1 MISAPSADDV
11 QSPVTTL
18 QCQGVR
24 ISYKMAIAPPPAYER
39 RLILFLDFL
48 GFREIVAETTDD
60 PASLSRLIAS
70 LDAIRSISEDGFV
83 ESEQVTQFSDSLV
96 VSYRLDETS
105 GVFWLLHAM
114 AMTVVELAGRG
125 YLLRGA
131 VTIGD
136 LIHDDSHV
144 VGPAMVAAY
153 EMESWRAIM
162 PRVIIDPAV
171 LDIVR
176 EHRGELHTSD
186 DEEEYVR
193 SFIALDEDGEHF
205 FDYVSWRSV
214 VEIVGA
220 DDDSY
225 GAYLERISRLVERG
239 LEHSDVRVLRK
250 YLWLHRHYLASIEL
264 FQNMPADHP
273 YRAQSPRNCEL
284 IASLPRFEA
293 LSAAASAS
301 VVAAEQR

>member
-1 MISAPSADDV
+1 MPSA
-11 QSPVTTL
+11 T
-18 QCQGVR
+18 
-24 ISYKMAIAPPPAYER
+24 PPAYER
-39 RLILFLDFL
+39 RIILFLDFL
-48 GFREIVAETTDD
+48 GFREIVAETTNE
-60 PASLSRLIAS
+60 PAALGRLIAG
-70 LDAIRSISEDGFV
+70 LDAIGRIVEDGSV

-96 VSYRLDETS
+96 VSYRIDETS

-136 LIHDDSHV
+136 LYHDGRHV

-153 EMESWRAIM
+153 EMESQRAIV

-171 LDIVR
+171 LDIAR
-176 EHRGELHTSD
+176 EHRGDLHTPD

-193 SFIALDEDGEHF
+193 SFIAVDEDGEHF
-205 FDYVSWRSV
+205 FDYLSWTSV

-225 GAYLERISRLVERG
+225 GSYLAEMSRLVQRG
-239 LEHSDVRVLRK
+239 LRHTDARVLRK
-250 YLWLHRHYLASIEL
+250 YLWLHRHYVAAIEL
-264 FQNMPADHP
+264 FQSIPDDHP
-273 YRAQSPRNCEL
+273 YRAQSPENCQL
-284 IASLPRFEA
+284 IESLSRFDA
-293 LSAAASAS
+293 LRAAASAT
-301 VVAAEQR
+301 VAAEWQQA

>member
-1 MISAPSADDV
+1 
-11 QSPVTTL
+11 
-18 QCQGVR
+18 
-24 ISYKMAIAPPPAYER
+24 MASEPPPAYER

-48 GFREIVAETTDD
+48 GFREIVAETTAD
-60 PASLSRLIAS
+60 PAVLGSLIAG
-70 LDAIRSISEDGFV
+70 LNAIGRIVEDGSV
-83 ESEQVTQFSDSLV
+83 ESERVTQFSDSLV
-96 VSYRLDETS
+96 VSYRVDETS

-136 LIHDDSHV
+136 LLHDDHHI

-153 EMESWRAIM
+153 EMESQRAIM

-171 LDIVR
+171 LDIAR
-176 EHRGELHTSD
+176 EHRGDLHTPD

-193 SFIALDEDGEHF
+193 SFIALDDDGEHF

-220 DDDSY
+220 DDESY
-225 GAYLERISRLVERG
+225 GAYLAQISRLVERG
-239 LEHSDVRVLRK
+239 LRHSDARVLQK
-250 YLWLHRHYLASIEL
+250 YLWLHRHYIAAIEL
-264 FQNMPADHP
+264 FEVMPGDHP
-273 YRAQSPRNCEL
+273 YRTQSPDNCAL
-284 IASLPRFEA
+284 ITCLPRFEA
-293 LSAAASAS
+293 LCAAASAA
-301 VVAAEQR
+301 VAAVE

>member
-1 MISAPSADDV
+1 MANAPL
-11 QSPVTTL
+11 PT
-18 QCQGVR
+18 
-24 ISYKMAIAPPPAYER
+24 YER

-60 PASLSRLIAS
+60 PAALGRLIAG
-70 LDAIRSISEDGFV
+70 LNAIGRIVEDGSV
-83 ESEQVTQFSDSLV
+83 ESERVTQFSDSLV
-96 VSYRLDETS
+96 VSYRVNETS

-136 LIHDDSHV
+136 LLHDDRHV

-153 EMESWRAIM
+153 EMESRRAIV

-171 LDIVR
+171 LDIAR
-176 EHRGELHTSD
+176 EHRGDLHTPD
-186 DEEEYVR
+186 DEEGYVR
-193 SFIALDEDGEHF
+193 SFIAVDDDGEHF

-220 DDDSY
+220 EDDSY
-225 GAYLERISRLVERG
+225 GAYLAEISRLVERG
-239 LEHSDVRVLRK
+239 LRHSDTRLLRK
-250 YLWLHRHYLASIEL
+250 YLWLHRHYLAAIDL
-264 FQNMPADHP
+264 FEAIPADHP
-273 YRAQSPRNCEL
+273 YRAQSPDNCEL
-284 IASLPRFEA
+284 IASLPRLDA
-293 LSAAASAS
+293 LRDAASAS
-301 VVAAEQR
+301 VAVAEHQEN

>member
-1 MISAPSADDV
+1 MTIS
-11 QSPVTTL
+11 
-18 QCQGVR
+18 
-24 ISYKMAIAPPPAYER
+24 PPPTYER

-48 GFREIVAETTDD
+48 GFREIVAETIED
-60 PASLSRLIAS
+60 PASLSRLIAG
-70 LDAIRSISEDGFV
+70 LDAIRLIPEDGSI
-83 ESEQVTQFSDSLV
+83 ESERVTQFSDSLV
-96 VSYRLDETS
+96 VSYRVDETS

-114 AMTVVELAGRG
+114 AMTVVELACRG

-136 LIHDDSHV
+136 LLHDDRHV

-153 EMESWRAIM
+153 EMESRRAIM
-162 PRVIIDPAV
+162 PRVIIDSAV
-171 LDIVR
+171 LDIARVY
-176 EHRGELHTSD
+176 RGELHTSD

-193 SFIALDEDGEHF
+193 SFIALDEDGEQF

-214 VEIVGA
+214 VEIVGT

-225 GAYLERISRLVERG
+225 GTYLGRISRLVERG
-239 LEHSDVRVLRK
+239 LEHSEVGVLRK

-264 FQNMPADHP
+264 FQDIPVDHP
-273 YRAQSPRNCEL
+273 YRAQSPDNCEL
-284 IASLPRFEA
+284 IASLPRFDA

-301 VVAAEQR
+301 VAAEQQLWPSR

>member
-1 MISAPSADDV
+1 MASAP
-11 QSPVTTL
+11 L
-18 QCQGVR
+18 
-24 ISYKMAIAPPPAYER
+24 PAYER

-60 PASLSRLIAS
+60 PAALGRLIAG
-70 LDAIRSISEDGFV
+70 LNAIGRIVEDGSV
-83 ESEQVTQFSDSLV
+83 ESERVTQFSDSLV
-96 VSYRLDETS
+96 VSYRVNETS

-136 LIHDDSHV
+136 LLHDDRHV

-153 EMESWRAIM
+153 EMESRRAIV

-171 LDIVR
+171 LDIAR
-176 EHRGELHTSD
+176 EHRGDLHTPD
-186 DEEEYVR
+186 DEEGYVR
-193 SFIALDEDGEHF
+193 SFIAVDDDGEHF

-220 DDDSY
+220 EDDSY
-225 GAYLERISRLVERG
+225 GAYLAEISRLVERG
-239 LEHSDVRVLRK
+239 LRHSDTRLLRK
-250 YLWLHRHYLASIEL
+250 YLWLHRHYLAAIDL
-264 FQNMPADHP
+264 FEAIPADHP
-273 YRAQSPRNCEL
+273 YRAQSPDNCEL
-284 IASLPRFEA
+284 IASLPRLDA
-293 LSAAASAS
+293 LRDAASAS
-301 VVAAEQR
+301 VAVAEHQEN